1 MEVAKS
7 HLLHHG
13 RSGFTSWI
21 VIKGFKK
28 LAGFQ
33 KCYRIQIFPKIPINA
48 NTKYR
53 VSGRIPIQKKVD
65 FNNTATS
72 TIITTTTSDPS
83 LTLFFLL
90 LLLLQYLLLHI
101 HLLDSGHLIVK
112 YSPVITNLLILL
124 FLSAESALL
133 IGGICFSHWRN
144 CIFIGPCLSTHCGYH
159 SCHSFASVQ
168 SWWSVWAFLKC

>member
-1 MEVAKS
+1 MTTVD
-7 HLLHHG
+7 
-13 RSGFTSWI
+13 TSWI
-21 VIKGFKK
+21 VIKGFKR

-33 KCYRIQIFPKIPINA
+33 KCCRIQIFPKIPINA
-48 NTKYR
+48 NKKYR

-112 YSPVITNLLILL
+112 SSPVITNLLILL
-124 FLSAESALL
+124 FSLAEYAFL
-133 IGGICFSHWRN
+133 IGGTAFSLVHVLALTVVIIPVIHLHLCSRDGV
-144 CIFIGPCLSTHCGYH
+144 CELS
-159 SCHSFASVQ
+159 
-168 SWWSVWAFLKC
+168 